1 VLFFAPFP
9 APFIAL
15 YFLESPRYNGN
26 LCTWIMKANQNDK
39 DMSTIAE
46 IARDFPQVSI
56 TIQAADLLAFGER
69 LVADTMAAA
78 RADEAARIKA
88 AEAEDLITDAEACRL
103 FGVSKQTLWRWRA
116 KGYIEGVAVG
126 GRIKYRR
133 ADCRRI
139 LDQKGV

>member
-1 VLFFAPFP
+1 
-9 APFIAL
+9 
-15 YFLESPRYNGN
+15 
-26 LCTWIMKANQNDK
+26 MKANQNDK

-56 TIQAADLLAFGER
+56 TIQAADLLALLER

-139 LDQKGV
+139 LDQKGG